1 MCEVTRRLLALLRLL
16 ETDRTRPTVAEDDVL
31 LDTTFGRASAEFP
44 IDRY

>member
-16 ETDRTRPTVAEDDVL
+16 ETDSKRSSVTEDDVL
-31 LDTTFGRASAEFP
+31 LDTKFGRTSAEFP